1 MTNALKYIDMS
12 TYYKECFVEKI
23 GHYDALEVWSELETG
38 TKVSLEYDKNE
49 SVIKVNFD
57 KNDEAKSLG
66 ILSEDDAKNIM
77 PILKEGW
84 TDIFFGRILFIGT
97 EKENGKLKLVIY
109 IASKEH
115 KK

>member
-1 MTNALKYIDMS
+1 MG

-23 GHYDALEVWSELETG
+23 EHYDALEVWSELGTG
-38 TKVSLEYDKNE
+38 TKVSLGYDKDE
-49 SVIKVNFD
+49 SVIKVIYD
-57 KNDEAKSLG
+57 KEDGPKSLG

-84 TDIFFGRILFIGT
+84 TNIFFGRVLFIGN
-97 EKENGKLKLVIY
+97 EKENGRLKVVIY
-109 IASKEH
+109 IVQKEQ